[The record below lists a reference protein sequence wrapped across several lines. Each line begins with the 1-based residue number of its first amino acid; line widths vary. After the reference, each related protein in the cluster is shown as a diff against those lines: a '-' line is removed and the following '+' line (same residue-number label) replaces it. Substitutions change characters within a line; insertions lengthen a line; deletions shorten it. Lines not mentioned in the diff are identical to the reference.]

1 MDDED
6 ELDDEL
12 WTSLKFDFG
21 HVFKRASGPRQ
32 TSLMELFAKIVK
44 DSNFFDILKIQQA
57 RENSLIEVG
66 H

>member
-1 MDDED
+1 MDI
-6 ELDDEL
+6 L
-12 WTSLKFDFG
+12 LKFDFG